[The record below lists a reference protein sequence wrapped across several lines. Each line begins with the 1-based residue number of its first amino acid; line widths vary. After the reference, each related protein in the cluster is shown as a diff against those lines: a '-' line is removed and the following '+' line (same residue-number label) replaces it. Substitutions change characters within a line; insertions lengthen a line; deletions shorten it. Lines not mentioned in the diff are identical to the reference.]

1 MTIGRRLMFALL
13 MLMGAGLGSL
23 ALADPLS
30 DLYQAK
36 AIVTGTGETNRE
48 LGFRKCLD
56 DVLLRV
62 SGDQRLLS
70 RREMPALRDKA
81 GSFVSEFRYRDRLEG
96 RPVRDEQGTHDRP
109 HDLTCLYNPE
119 TVDAVLKSLG
129 SRPWLDK
136 RPKLVVLLGVKNA
149 KGSYVLA
156 SDEASG
162 RYMQESLL
170 AAAQLPSLSITIPPR
185 ALLARD
191 KFDFNALQGA
201 GMKDLDTIAITA
213 DGDQALAGSLIWSD
227 KDLGWV
233 AEWRLATKGKV
244 WRWGARGISFDDAFR
259 LAMRGAAQILSGN
272 GQP

>member
-70 RREMPALRDKA
+70 RREMPALRDRA
-81 GSFVSEFRYRDRLEG
+81 GSFVAEFRYRDRLEG

-109 HDLTCLYNPE
+109 HDLT
-119 TVDAVLKSLG
+119 
-129 SRPWLDK
+129 
-136 RPKLVVLLGVKNA
+136 
-149 KGSYVLA
+149 
-156 SDEASG
+156 
-162 RYMQESLL
+162 
-170 AAAQLPSLSITIPPR
+170 
-185 ALLARD
+185 
-191 KFDFNALQGA
+191 
-201 GMKDLDTIAITA
+201 
-213 DGDQALAGSLIWSD
+213 
-227 KDLGWV
+227 
-233 AEWRLATKGKV
+233 
-244 WRWGARGISFDDAFR
+244 
-259 LAMRGAAQILSGN
+259 
-272 GQP
+272 

>member
-23 ALADPLS
+23 ALADPRS

-109 HDLTCLYNPE
+109 HDLTCLYKPE

-170 AAAQLPSLSITIPPR
+170 AAAQLPSLSIAIPPR

-201 GMKDLDTIAITA
+201 GIKDLDTIAITA
-213 DGDQALAGSLIWSD
+213 DGDQALTGSLTWSD

>member
-1 MTIGRRLMFALL
+1 MAIGRRFVLALL
-13 MLMGAGLGSL
+13 VLLGAGLGRV
-23 ALADPLS
+23 ALADPIS

-36 AIVTGTGETNRE
+36 AIVTGTGKTNRE

-62 SGDQRLLS
+62 SGDQRLLN
-70 RREMPALRDKA
+70 RPEMAALRDKA
-81 GSFVSEFRYRDRLEG
+81 GGFVAEFRYRDRLEG

-109 HDLTCLYNPE
+109 HDLTCLYKPE
-119 TVDAVLKSLG
+119 TIDAVLKSLG
-129 SRPWLDK
+129 GRPWLET

-156 SDEASG
+156 ADEASG
-162 RYMQESLL
+162 QYMQGSLL
-170 AAAQLPSLSITIPPR
+170 AAAQLPALPVALPARSLLDR
-185 ALLARD
+185 N

-201 GMKDLDTIAITA
+201 GMKDLDTLAITA
-213 DGDQALAGSLIWSD
+213 DGDQALAGSLVWSD

-233 AEWRLATKGKV
+233 AEWRLAVKGKL